1 VGPQW
6 SKKSGQKNDNEFSYI
21 CLSGSCEAGKL
32 MSEHYLLRFSP
43 QRKLKRKY
51 HVNEISSI
59 SSNFSNFSLTINFDK
74 IGANQSVT
82 KRITSQIDVI
92 LDPNNSSSSRTSAS
106 NQDSRTFY
114 FQTLDECQKFSFEL
128 QKSIIQCNNL
138 CTTAENK
145 RDNKAVI
152 SGDALPVDQIKNLNE
167 LKDKFHERGEKLQK
181 AVDNSERMRNSAQT
195 FSNNARALRKQ
206 YSNSIWT
213 SSK

>member
-1 VGPQW
+1 MFCFRCKTLDISTWLFSTRKPW
-6 SKKSGQKNDNEFSYI
+6 NLSK
-21 CLSGSCEAGKL
+21 LSSCP
-32 MSEHYLLRFSP
+32 LRHSLNFLTLNFLTSD
-43 QRKLKRKY
+43 